1 MSSYQI
7 KEYRSKRLLDELLD
21 RYRTFQYINILP
33 PPHPATHRVW
43 FIKALRCHPYAA
55 CRDRL

>member
-33 PPHPATHRVW
+33 PPIPPHTG
-43 FIKALRCHPYAA
+43 FGL
-55 CRDRL
+55 